1 MDINGAIFTLIA
13 LQFSRTYLP
22 AELCSS
28 HSRRPPWKYLV
39 LVRLTILKKNI
50 WTFCR
55 KNIWVS
61 DTVCSEQWMAEE
73 QVVQKLVYKWPFP
86 KTNSD
91 YKKQSF
97 GENGIIL
104 EHVIC
109 DDLRL
114 WDRSQNLLHH
124 CQVFSV
130 IMSLEECEPK
140 VQLEGNAANA
150 PDVTRLAPAELQDDL
165 RSSVVSGTDHLTV
178 MLPVKCGATKVNQA
192 DLSVLHLPDIL
203 PLQQVR
209 W

>member
-1 MDINGAIFTLIA
+1 M
-13 LQFSRTYLP
+13 
-22 AELCSS
+22 
-28 HSRRPPWKYLV
+28 
-39 LVRLTILKKNI
+39 
-50 WTFCR
+50 
-55 KNIWVS
+55 
-61 DTVCSEQWMAEE
+61 
-73 QVVQKLVYKWPFP
+73 
-86 KTNSD
+86 
-91 YKKQSF
+91 
-97 GENGIIL
+97 
-104 EHVIC
+104 IC

-150 PDVTRLAPAELQDDL
+150 PDVTRLAPAQLQDDL

-178 MLPVKCGATKVNQA
+178 MLPVKCGTTKVNQA